1 MMAHDHDHNIYQF
14 FGTERCGDMHAMYLA
29 IPMFADLVNDVLGSD
44 GDGSGKLCWE
54 TLPSMHWP
62 RGAPVAILASSRCV
76 IR

>member
-1 MMAHDHDHNIYQF
+1 MMAHDHDHNICQF

-54 TLPSMHWP
+54 SPAFH
-62 RGAPVAILASSRCV
+62 VASLASSRCV